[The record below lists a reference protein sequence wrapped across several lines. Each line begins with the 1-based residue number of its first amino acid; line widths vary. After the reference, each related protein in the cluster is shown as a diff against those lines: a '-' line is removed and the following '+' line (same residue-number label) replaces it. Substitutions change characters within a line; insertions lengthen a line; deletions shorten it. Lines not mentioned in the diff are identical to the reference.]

1 MGPCPPS
8 DSCPDRL
15 VHRDQWVGW
24 RTQERDGKETKV
36 PVNPATGRFASAT
49 DSETWTDFETAREHA
64 TTKDIGIGFV
74 FTRDDPIVGVDL
86 DDCRDPDDGTLE
98 DWAHDIVARLDSFTE
113 VSPSGTGVHVL
124 VEGELPEGRNRH
136 GDVELYDDARFFT
149 VTGDH
154 LSETPQT
161 IEARQDALT
170 AVHAEYVAQDTT
182 DTDSRDSG
190 TASTDSAAR
199 PTDAATS
206 ASGQPTGPGNDL
218 DDETLLS
225 RARDAANGDRF
236 ERLWRGQTTGYPSQ
250 SEADM
255 ALCSMLA
262 FWTGGDPEQMDRLF
276 RESGLM
282 RPKWDEQHFADG
294 ATYGER
300 TIERAISGSDEFY
313 TGSSSSSTSTA
324 RTSDPSN
331 EAQPVTRSV
340 ARTATEQA
348 EGADETMVPK
358 SVVDDLNAELQRLER
373 ENESLRAELATE
385 RERRQEL
392 EAADSNSEDT
402 AGLWATLLAR
412 LS

>member
-1 MGPCPPS
+1 MGSCPPS
-8 DSCPDRL
+8 GSCPDGL

-24 RTQERDGKETKV
+24 RTQERDGKQTKV

-49 DSETWTDFETAREHA
+49 DPETWTDFKTAREHA

-74 FTRDDPIVGVDL
+74 FTEDDPIVGVDL
-86 DDCRDPDDGTLE
+86 DDCRDPDDGILE
-98 DWAHDIVARLDSFTE
+98 NWAHDIVTRLDSFTE

-161 IEARQDALT
+161 IEARQDALA

-182 DTDSRDSG
+182 GTESRDSD
-190 TASTDSAAR
+190 TASTGGAAQSA
-199 PTDAATS
+199 DASTP
-206 ASGQPTGPGNDL
+206 ASGKPTAPGNDL

-262 FWTGGDPEQMDRLF
+262 FWTGGDPEQMNRLF
-276 RESGLM
+276 RDSGLM

-300 TIERAISGSDEFY
+300 TIERAINGSDEFY
-313 TGSSSSSTSTA
+313 TGSSSPTSTT
-324 RTSDPSN
+324 RTSDPSD
-331 EAQPVTRSV
+331 ESPSSTRSV
-340 ARTATEQA
+340 ERTATRQDDTT
-348 EGADETMVPK
+348 DETMVPK
-358 SVVDDLNAELQRLER
+358 SVVDELNAELQRLRR
-373 ENESLRAELATE
+373 ENESLREELATE
-385 RERRQEL
+385 RERREEL
-392 EAADSNSEDT
+392 EVEESNTEDT